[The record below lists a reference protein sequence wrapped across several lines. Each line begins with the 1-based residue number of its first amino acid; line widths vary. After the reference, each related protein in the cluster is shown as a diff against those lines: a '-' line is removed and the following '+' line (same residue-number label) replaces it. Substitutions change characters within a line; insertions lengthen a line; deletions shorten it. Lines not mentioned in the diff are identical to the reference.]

1 MERMGVIGSFTYIY
15 CGLRGINLFS
25 LKRQDLKQYLNSFK
39 VFGGTEYEI
48 QNQETEWRLSG
59 MPLEQHQNPA
69 LLKQFF
75 IFSNQCIIV
84 VLLIYM
90 K

>member
-1 MERMGVIGSFTYIY
+1 MKYKTR
-15 CGLRGINLFS
+15 
-25 LKRQDLKQYLNSFK
+25 KQNGDYQ
-39 VFGGTEYEI
+39 GT
-48 QNQETEWRLSG
+48 
-59 MPLEQHQNPA
+59 PLEQHQNPA

>member
-48 QNQETEWRLSG
+48 QN
-59 MPLEQHQNPA
+59 
-69 LLKQFF
+69 
-75 IFSNQCIIV
+75 
-84 VLLIYM
+84 
-90 K
+90 